1 MAELGRRL
9 KVVDRERVDVETFE
23 VRDPGPGQVLVRVSR
38 TQVSAGTEKGHLLP
52 LPPDHPSVGLERST
66 DTDADATS
74 DDTPPLQPTRPR
86 DTPGYT
92 AVGRVR
98 DVGPDVSGFSP
109 GDRVFAVGR
118 HSSHLVINTE
128 RVQNETMLRSV
139 QQIEFDVTDE
149 EACFSRL
156 GDVALHSVRRSAL
169 QPDESV
175 AIFGQGV
182 VGQLIASMCRIAGA
196 YPIIAVDLEPERL
209 ALSKR
214 SGATHT
220 VDGSEV
226 DSVEAVKELTGG
238 GAQTVFHANRV
249 AQVLAD
255 CIDAA
260 RYAGK
265 VILVGATQ
273 GKLETRLRNL
283 LIREID
289 VRGSHWQ
296 EGATHK
302 YYPWT
307 INRDRGAVMRMIAT
321 GDVKVDH
328 LISHVVKPEQA
339 DGLYHAILAGPR
351 GWMGIFFDWD
361 D

>member
-1 MAELGRRL
+1 MAEMGKRL

-38 TQVSAGTEKGHLLP
+38 TQVSAGTEKGFLLP
-52 LPPDHPSVGLERST
+52 LSPDDPGVRSARSAGAK
-66 DTDADATS
+66 ADATQ
-74 DDTPPLQPTRPR
+74 DDTPPVVPTGPR
-86 DTPGYT
+86 DAPGYT
-92 AVGRVR
+92 AVGRIQA
-98 DVGPDVSGFSP
+98 VGPDVGGFSP
-109 GDRVFAVGR
+109 GDRVFAIGR
-118 HSSHLVINTE
+118 HSSHLIINTE
-128 RVQNETMLRSV
+128 RVENDTLRRPV
-139 QQIEFDVTDE
+139 QRIEFDITDE

-156 GDVALHSVRRSAL
+156 GDVALHSVRRAAI

-196 YPIIAVDLEPERL
+196 YPIIGVDLEPERL
-209 ALSKR
+209 ALSR
-214 SGATHT
+214 TSGATHT
-220 VDGSEV
+220 VDGSDV
-226 DSVEAVKELTGG
+226 DAVEAVKELTGG

-265 VILVGATQ
+265 VILVGATR
-273 GKLETRLRNL
+273 GKLEMRLRNL
-283 LIREID
+283 LRRELD
-289 VRGSHWQ
+289 VRGSHWLDD
-296 EGATHK
+296 GPHK

-307 INRDRGAVMRMIAT
+307 PNRDRYAVMRMIST
-321 GDVKVDH
+321 GDLKIDH
-328 LISHVVKPEQA
+328 LISHVAKPEEA
-339 DGLYHAILAGPR
+339 DRLYNDIVAGPK

-361 D
+361 